1 VASKWTLLAQHRVDL
16 LNQQTQESTIGFEF
30 TNCCFQTR
38 LVNRYWLD
46 TADQD
51 MQRGIFFELALRNLS
66 SVGQQLT
73 GANQTRMAEF
83 MQGITSY
90 NENHQ

>member
-1 VASKWTLLAQHRVDL
+1 MASKWTLLAQHKVDL

-51 MQRGIFFELALRNLS
+51 MRRGIFFELALRNLS
-66 SVGQQLT
+66 SFGQQLT
-73 GANQTRMAEF
+73 GTNQTRMAEF

-90 NENHQ
+90 NENYQ